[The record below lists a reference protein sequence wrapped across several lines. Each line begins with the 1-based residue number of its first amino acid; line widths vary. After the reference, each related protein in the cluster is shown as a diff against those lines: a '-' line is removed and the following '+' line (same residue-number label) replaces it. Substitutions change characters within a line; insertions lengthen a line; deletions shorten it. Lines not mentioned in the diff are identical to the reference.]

1 MIKSGMIPLNVSG
14 GSIAA
19 YVKYVYREI
28 SEDVFLTA
36 VEAYSSASNGANP
49 IVIRWVAISERLP
62 EMEVDVLLFDDW
74 KTSDGERRQDMKVG
88 YLSEFTTRK
97 TAEGISHSCE
107 WRGHE
112 FLFNIT
118 HWMPLPE
125 PPIV

>member
-1 MIKSGMIPLNVSG
+1 MLRGQLIRQIGRYAG
-14 GSIAA
+14 G
-19 YVKYVYREI
+19 EI
-28 SEDVFLTA
+28 DINELLTA
-36 VEAYSSASNGANP
+36 VDAYSSASNGANP

>member
-1 MIKSGMIPLNVSG
+1 MNEKKNV
-14 GSIAA
+14 
-19 YVKYVYREI
+19 E
-28 SEDVFLTA
+28 L
-36 VEAYSSASNGANP
+36 
-49 IVIRWVAISERLP
+49 VIRWVAVSERLP

-74 KTSDGERRQDMKVG
+74 KTTAGGRRQDMKVG

-97 TAEGISHSCE
+97 TADGIAYSCE

-125 PPIV
+125 PPSPNISLCAIEVKQTIEVL

>member
-1 MIKSGMIPLNVSG
+1 MG
-14 GSIAA
+14 
-19 YVKYVYREI
+19 
-28 SEDVFLTA
+28 
-36 VEAYSSASNGANP
+36 SNGIRKPNAHNKTKDEMNTKDDNSTEVQHDAKLP
-49 IVIRWVAISERLP
+49 AIRWVAVSEKLP

-74 KTSDGERRQDMKVG
+74 KTTDGERRQDMKVG

-97 TAEGISHSCE
+97 TADGIAYSCE

-112 FLFNIT
+112 FIFNIT